1 MIGLNKNTEVAPFSW
16 LVPAGPTIGKSI
28 LKALAYFDVF
38 RYPLTAEEI
47 RLFLDQSCNEIDVT
61 TALQDLVKAQKIF
74 HLNEFYSL
82 QNDLSLSERR
92 IKGNERAGSLLK
104 IAGRIAST
112 IYKFPYVRAIGVSGS
127 VSKNFADEQADIDY
141 FIITKSNRLWIA
153 RTLLHIFKKNPFLK
167 NRNRHYCMNYFVDEA
182 DLVIEE
188 KNIYTATELFT
199 LIPMAGN
206 GSMKKFFEANCWS
219 FVYFPNLSLPE
230 IKKEN
235 NPLPWYKKLMELF
248 FNNRL
253 GDWLENY
260 FFRLTTKRWKKKEE
274 EKRLNTKGERM
285 GLKTGKHVSKP
296 NPIFFHDW
304 FVSKY
309 ETRLNEV
316 MND

>member
-1 MIGLNKNTEVAPFSW
+1 MT
-16 LVPAGPTIGKSI
+16 PTPGIEKSV
-28 LKALAYFDVF
+28 LKVLAYFDIF
-38 RYPLTAEEI
+38 CYPLRAEEI
-47 RLFLDQSCNEIDVT
+47 RSFLDQSCNETDFIA
-61 TALQDLVKAQKIF
+61 ALQNLIVAGKIF
-74 HLNEFYSL
+74 RLNEFYSL
-82 QNDLSLSERR
+82 QNEPALSQRR
-92 IKGNERAGSLLK
+92 IKGNERAGSLLR
-104 IAGRIAST
+104 IAERIAST
-112 IYKFPYVRAIGVSGS
+112 IYKFPYVRAVGVSGS

-167 NRNRHYCMNYFVDEA
+167 NRHHHYCMNYFVDEA

-235 NPLPWYKKLMELF
+235 KPLLWYKKLMELF
-248 FNNRL
+248 FNTRF

>member
-1 MIGLNKNTEVAPFSW
+1 MIGLNKNIEVTKVSLRPPSRGA
-16 LVPAGPTIGKSI
+16 LGKSI
-28 LKALAYFDVF
+28 LKTLAYFDIF

-47 RLFLDQSCNEIDVT
+47 RSFLDQSCNEIDLI
-61 TALQDLVKAQKIF
+61 TALQDLITTGKIF
-74 HLNEFYSL
+74 PLHEFYSL
-82 QNDLSLSERR
+82 QNDISLINRR
-92 IKGNERAGSLLK
+92 IQGNERAGSLLK
-104 IAGRIAST
+104 TAERIASK
-112 IYKFPYVRAIGVSGS
+112 IYKFPYVRAVGVSGS

-167 NRNRHYCMNYFVDEA
+167 NRHRHYCMNYFVDEA

-206 GSMKKFFEANCWS
+206 GIMKKFFEANCWS
-219 FVYFPNLSLPE
+219 SVYFPNLSLPE
-230 IKKEN
+230 INKEN
-235 NPLPWYKKLMELF
+235 KPLPWYKKSMELF
-248 FNNRL
+248 FNSRF

-260 FFRLTTKRWKKKEE
+260 FFRLTTKRWKKKED

-296 NPIFFHDW
+296 NPVFFHDW
-304 FVSKY
+304 FVSRY
-309 ETRLNEV
+309 ESRLHEV
-316 MND
+316 IND